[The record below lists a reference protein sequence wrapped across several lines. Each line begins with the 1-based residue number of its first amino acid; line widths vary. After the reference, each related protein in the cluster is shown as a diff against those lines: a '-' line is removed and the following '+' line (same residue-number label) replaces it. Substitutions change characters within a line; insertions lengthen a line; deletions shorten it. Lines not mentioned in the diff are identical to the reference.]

1 MQQNQMYVLVTLSL
15 VSLFLPLTESSFAQ
29 QLTTEDLVKYTKSS
43 NFIKEFE
50 IPVEQL
56 GLKGITSDS
65 TGNVWFYHSTNS
77 SSTIIKMSPDYKF
90 EQYDISGA
98 TSVQNFVVALAG
110 GQLVFDETR
119 NVLWFT
125 DARINSIGKL
135 DVKSGQIQLI
145 VIPTERAG
153 PMGIT
158 LSNDKKTVWFTE
170 ILASKVAKLDPNTDK
185 ITEYSTGEDT
195 GPTFLVF
202 DKNDILWVT
211 QSYSHNILRIQPDL
225 LDSVLINGMLSFT
238 LPKPETFSPFGI
250 AIVGNQQKQKMIVSD
265 HGSSRVILSDIDS
278 NLSEFISYWTSP
290 SNVYPQTLPGQIVS
304 DGSGNVYFP
313 QHGGNRLSKISID
326 SGMMTEYDV
335 PTGPL
340 ATIVFSAMAP
350 DGGKVW
356 FTEWASNKIGYLDT
370 TIPIPYAINVQNNKI
385 ILDENDS
392 NTINVE
398 LKSKTDILNLSTSQ
412 VEIGLVGMTDSGL
425 SGISYEVD
433 PPRVNL
439 AENNTKI
446 EISLAVQDGAKPG
459 TFSIMTRASTLEKD
473 NNMISLLYP
482 ILVTLGVPE
491 SSNDANIA
499 LRPDEIIKQ
508 IESSDL
514 TMYLALSVSGGLIAF
529 LIYRR
534 IKDQKLG

>member
-1 MQQNQMYVLVTLSL
+1 MYV
-15 VSLFLPLTESSFAQ
+15 VSLLLLVFLLLPFTESSFAQ
-29 QLTTEDLVKYTKSS
+29 QITTEDLVKYTKSS

-50 IPVEQL
+50 IPVEQR
-56 GLKGITSDS
+56 GLKGITVDS
-65 TGNVWFYHSTNS
+65 MDNVWFYHSTNG

-90 EQYDISGA
+90 EQYDISGD
-98 TSVQNFVVALAG
+98 TTVPNFVIALAG
-110 GQLVFDETR
+110 GQLIFDETR
-119 NVLWFT
+119 NILWFT
-125 DARINSIGKL
+125 DARTNSIGKL

-145 VIPTERAG
+145 DIPTERAG

-170 ILASKVAKLDPNTDK
+170 ILASNVAKLDPNANK

-195 GPTFLVF
+195 GPTFLIF
-202 DKNDILWVT
+202 DKNDVLWVT
-211 QSYSHNILRIQPDL
+211 QSYSRNILRIQSDL
-225 LDSVLINGMLSFT
+225 LDSVLINSMLTVT
-238 LPKPETFSPFGI
+238 LPKSEIFSPFGI
-250 AIVGNQQKQKMIVSD
+250 AIVESQQKQKMIVSD
-265 HGSSRVILSDIDS
+265 HGSSRVILSDVDS
-278 NLSEFISYWTSP
+278 GLSEFISYWTSP
-290 SNVYPQTLPGQIVS
+290 SSAYPQTLPGQIVS
-304 DGSGNVYFP
+304 DKSGNAYFP
-313 QHGGNRLSKISID
+313 QHGGNRIAKINID

-340 ATIVFSAMAP
+340 ATIVFSTITP

-370 TIPIPYAINVQNNKI
+370 ATPIPYTINVQNNKI
-385 ILDENDS
+385 TLDESDS
-392 NTINVE
+392 KTIHVE
-398 LKSKTDILNLSTSQ
+398 LKSKTDILNLSTNQ

-425 SGISYEVD
+425 SGISYKAD

-439 AENNTKI
+439 IENDARI
-446 EISLAVQDGAKPG
+446 EISLTVQDGVKPN

-482 ILVTLGVPE
+482 VLVTLDVTEP
-491 SSNDANIA
+491 SSSVNSVLKLDDIK
-499 LRPDEIIKQ
+499 KQ

-514 TMYLALSVSGGLIAF
+514 TTYLALSVAGGLIAF

-534 IKDQKLG
+534 IKNQKLN